1 MATVGLFAFFRQHAP
16 AACSLRDYPRKKWY
30 MLCALRRFSAE
41 AEQRARIYFSGGFL
55 RRALWRLVANLI
67 EHNAART
74 ASAMAFDLFLAFV
87 PMLALAG
94 WLLARMINA
103 SEGALASG
111 SVLLEITPNQMH
123 EFLSRQFGRLE
134 ATGLAPVAIVSGWWL
149 GSSAFHTLIAVYEDA
164 FRIDPRPWWK
174 KRLIALGC
182 ALLATLGLSLS
193 GTIGLLVLADWDD
206 PVTRVLLTK
215 MNALGLAKW
224 IGLAFALVIATLI
237 FSALF
242 MVSVRRK
249 RSVRRHVVPGAAMA
263 VVLGALSTAGFGY
276 YAAQLGRFT
285 VFYGSLAAVAITM
298 AWLWLWCFS
307 TLLGV
312 ELNVLIENLDRDSN
326 S

>member
-111 SVLLEITPNQMH
+111 SVDRKST
-123 EFLSRQFGRLE
+123 RLN
-134 ATGLAPVAIVSGWWL
+134 
-149 GSSAFHTLIAVYEDA
+149 SS
-164 FRIDPRPWWK
+164 
-174 KRLIALGC
+174 
-182 ALLATLGLSLS
+182 
-193 GTIGLLVLADWDD
+193 
-206 PVTRVLLTK
+206 
-215 MNALGLAKW
+215 
-224 IGLAFALVIATLI
+224 
-237 FSALF
+237 
-242 MVSVRRK
+242 
-249 RSVRRHVVPGAAMA
+249 HVK
-263 VVLGALSTAGFGY
+263 
-276 YAAQLGRFT
+276 
-285 VFYGSLAAVAITM
+285 
-298 AWLWLWCFS
+298 
-307 TLLGV
+307 
-312 ELNVLIENLDRDSN
+312 
-326 S
+326 